1 MACSST
7 PSHSTK
13 TAYHKNDVTGIHTAI
28 AAGALGLA
36 LAASTGVQW
45 CALQEP
51 PRARFWFDSP
61 VFQLPRP
68 TEQLSAELTPVDIQQ
83 IERVARLELS
93 QAFSGLRL
101 VFSDHPASPYQV
113 RVVQDLPPRLGPRPL
128 AAGES
133 VVLGPLGSQGWVS
146 FRAVT
151 SLALNYAPPDASRSA
166 VIDSIG
172 RGIGRVAAHEFAHQ
186 ILTNVDLHAS
196 QDLNG
201 YEYASADRETLFYGQ
216 LAWSFVGPLLAER
229 LDVNSDGTAIGVVA
243 RTP

>member
-1 MACSST
+1 
-7 PSHSTK
+7 
-13 TAYHKNDVTGIHTAI
+13 VTGIHTAI

-36 LAASTGVQW
+36 LVASSGAEW
-45 CALQEP
+45 CALREP

-68 TEQLSAELTPVDIQQ
+68 TEQMSTELTTDDIQR

-93 QAFSGLRL
+93 QAFAGLRL

-133 VVLGPLGSQGWVS
+133 LVLGPLGSQGWVS

-151 SLALNYAPPDASRSA
+151 SLALGYAPEHASRAS

-196 QDLNG
+196 QDPNG
-201 YEYASADRETLFYGQ
+201 YEHASADREALFYGR
-216 LAWSFVGPLLAER
+216 LAWSFVGPLLAEKLQVIDAPAPTGLAAQTR
-229 LDVNSDGTAIGVVA
+229 
-243 RTP
+243 

>member
-1 MACSST
+1 M
-7 PSHSTK
+7 
-13 TAYHKNDVTGIHTAI
+13 TGIHSAI

-36 LAASTGVQW
+36 LATSTGVEW
-45 CALQEP
+45 CALREP

-61 VFQLPRP
+61 AFQLPRT
-68 TEQLSAELTPVDIQQ
+68 TEHVPAELTAADLQQ

-93 QAFSGLRL
+93 QAFAGLRL

-113 RVVQDLPPRLGPRPL
+113 RVVQDLPPKLGPRPL

-151 SLALNYAPPDASRSA
+151 GLALSYAPDRAPRTSI
-166 VIDSIG
+166 IDSIG

-196 QDLNG
+196 GDPNG
-201 YEYASADRETLFYGQ
+201 YEYASADRKALFYGH
-216 LAWSFVGPLLAER
+216 LAWSFVGPLLIEK
-229 LDVNSDGTAIGVVA
+229 LQVSSDEAATGLAA
-243 RTP
+243 QTP

>member
-1 MACSST
+1 MAVRDLEQT
-7 PSHSTK
+7 RTIQE
-13 TAYHKNDVTGIHTAI
+13 AVTGIHTAI

-36 LAASTGVQW
+36 LAASTSVEW
-45 CALQEP
+45 CALREP

-61 VFQLPRP
+61 AFQLPRP
-68 TEQLSAELTPVDIQQ
+68 TEQLSAGLTPADMQQ

-93 QAFSGLRL
+93 QAFAGLRL

-128 AAGES
+128 AVGES

-151 SLALNYAPPDASRSA
+151 SFALSYAPAHASRAS

-196 QDLNG
+196 RDPNG
-201 YEYASADRETLFYGQ
+201 YEYASADRETLFYGR
-216 LAWSFVGPLLAER
+216 LAWSFVGPLLAEK
-229 LDVNSDGTAIGVVA
+229 LHVNGAEAATGLAA
-243 RTP
+243 QTR